1 LFLIEEALGMT
12 NSNGSSDRLDRIEA
26 LMEQQAEES
35 IRQAAQWAETRQIVE
50 SNARAI
56 AANSEQM
63 SQQSDQWAETRQIVE
78 SNARAIAANSERM
91 SQQSDQW
98 AETRQIVESNAKSIV
113 ANSDAMARQR
123 EELRANVTDLVN
135 MITASA
141 EQAEIDRVEF
151 RATVRQL
158 LETLNQRFTSNG
170 H

>member
-50 SNARAI
+50 SNAK
-56 AANSEQM
+56 
-63 SQQSDQWAETRQIVE
+63 
-78 SNARAIAANSERM
+78 AIAANSERM

-98 AETRQIVESNAKSIV
+98 AETRQIVESNAKAIA

-123 EELRANVTDLVN
+123 EELRANVTDLVS